1 MLSRFYGLYDRN
13 KDIGGWIKIDG
24 TNVNY
29 PVMKD
34 TRNQFYRDHNYDRRY
49 SPYGVPYFDSTAALV
64 NAQSVNRTLTIY
76 GNNLQD
82 GQMFSDVVRYRELD
96 FLIQHPLVEMNTL
109 FTNGKWVPLCRHGA
123 GSEPIRPSRITAR
136 PLPTKRPFLSLWPK
150 HATVPC
156 TTRPYRWKPAIPYCS
171 SLFRRM

>member
-49 SPYGVPYFDSTAALV
+49 SPTAC
-64 NAQSVNRTLTIY
+64 LT
-76 GNNLQD
+76 
-82 GQMFSDVVRYRELD
+82 S
-96 FLIQHPLVEMNTL
+96 
-109 FTNGKWVPLCRHGA
+109 
-123 GSEPIRPSRITAR
+123 TAR
-136 PLPTKRPFLSLWPK
+136 PLWS
-150 HATVPC
+150 
-156 TTRPYRWKPAIPYCS
+156 TRSPSTGR
-171 SLFRRM
+171 